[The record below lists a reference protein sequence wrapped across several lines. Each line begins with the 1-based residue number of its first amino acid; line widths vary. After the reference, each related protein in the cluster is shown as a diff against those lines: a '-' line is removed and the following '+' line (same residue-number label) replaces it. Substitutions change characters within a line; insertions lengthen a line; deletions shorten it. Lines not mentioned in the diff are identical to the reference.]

1 MTKKTIA
8 QRLLEL
14 EQSFDK
20 LKQETDQR
28 FDKVKEAQERM
39 QMACAVLGQR
49 VDDLENKVR
58 KLRVWQQT
66 RR

>member
-20 LKQETDQR
+20 LKTETDQR
-28 FDKVKEAQERM
+28 FDRVREAQERM